1 MMPSTPNITVAS
13 QVACT
18 DTPHGPCRPST
29 GMASRVNAASQPK
42 TATAQATPMAS
53 VRPSPCTRPAPH
65 VTTSA
70 AATAAVRGR
79 VPSSSGPI
87 SASTAGTQAT
97 ATPRT
102 AGSAWRDPWTSARL
116 NTTRPVT
123 PMPDSHS
130 HSALRG
136 LASRRPVSRASATR
150 IRQATPYR
158 TASAVYTGAPAS
170 TEETAT
176 LPPTQTMA
184 AEPAATPAAAPQ
196 CGAEPSDAALD
207 AALGAAAG
215 TDGAPSGT
223 GTGHRW
229 AGREHRERVDQAR
242 R

>member
-1 MMPSTPNITVAS
+1 
-13 QVACT
+13 
-18 DTPHGPCRPST
+18 
-29 GMASRVNAASQPK
+29 MASRVNAASQPK

-70 AATAAVRGR
+70 SATAAVRGL

-87 SASTAGTQAT
+87 RASTAGTQAT

-102 AGSAWRDPWTSARL
+102 AGSACRDPSTSARL

-130 HSALRG
+130 HSAPHGRL
-136 LASRRPVSRASATR
+136 SRRPVIPASATSS
-150 IRQATPYR
+150 RQATPYR

-184 AEPAATPAAAPQ
+184 AEPAATPM
-196 CGAEPSDAALD
+196 AEPPCGPGS
-207 AALGAAAG
+207 ALGAIRAAG
-215 TDGAPSGT
+215 P
-223 GTGHRW
+223 
-229 AGREHRERVDQAR
+229 AGAR
-242 R
+242 RPGTTLRYEVRWSG